1 MPQLEGSAAEAR
13 QGLATGDDFRFVRT
27 FWEVDPM
34 RIARTADETH
44 EGRRWSPFAK
54 GGEYS
59 PYWSDVHLV
68 VDWERDGQAT
78 PRLPGLRDPES
89 AVLLPPW
96 THLATANRQR
106 LRSADSS
113 DWMCLWPTRD
123 LPR

>member
-1 MPQLEGSAAEAR
+1 MSPSIRRLFTDLPQLEGSAAEAR

-34 RIARTADETH
+34 RIARTADETR

-68 VDWERDGQAT
+68 VD
-78 PRLPGLRDPES
+78 
-89 AVLLPPW
+89 
-96 THLATANRQR
+96 
-106 LRSADSS
+106 
-113 DWMCLWPTRD
+113 
-123 LPR
+123 